1 MIDAQCETGLV
12 NSMINLGDL
21 IFKKAKVQEVG
32 GFETTKPI
40 EGKVTISAGCLPV
53 SLEYPG
59 VESKTGLGMSI
70 GPGIRS
76 WTGAC

>member
-21 IFKKAKVQEVG
+21 VFQEAKVQQVG
-32 GFETTKPI
+32 GFETTKAI
-40 EGKVTISAGCLPV
+40 EGEVTVSAGCLPV
-53 SLEYPG
+53 FPEYSG
-59 VESKTGLGMSI
+59 VESKTGLGVSI
-70 GPGIRS
+70 GLGLRS